1 MREFDH
7 HENLDKVCEEAEAVI
22 RECNENAEQKQGV
35 RTDEYERVEKLREKA
50 DVSYEEAKSALEQ
63 CGWNLL
69 DAILLL
75 EKQGKVKEK
84 SAQHSTRSEDIPEPE
99 AEPSSFNENAS
110 HLRSLL
116 KKLLQIGNT
125 NHLIISHKGK
135 QVLSMPITVL
145 VIMIC
150 LAHVVVPLALVGGL
164 FCGLRYSVSG
174 ADLGKQAVNDVMDKA
189 AEAAEHV
196 RETVED
202 SLRKEN

>member
-7 HENLDKVCEEAEAVI
+7 QENLDQVCEEAEAVI
-22 RECNENAEQKQGV
+22 RECNEQAGQAQSD

-50 DVSYEEAKSALEQ
+50 NVSYEEAKAALEQ

-75 EKQGKVKEK
+75 ERQGKIKEE
-84 SAQHSTRSEDIPEPE
+84 STQHSTKNEEVPEPE
-99 AEPSSFNENAS
+99 IEQSSFNENAS
-110 HLRSLL
+110 HLVGLL
-116 KKLLQIGNT
+116 KKLLHIGNT
-125 NHLIISHKGK
+125 NHLVISHKGK

-145 VIMIC
+145 VLLIC
-150 LAHVVVPLALVGGL
+150 LAHVLVPLALVAGL

-174 ADLGKQAVNDVMDKA
+174 EHLGKQAVNNVMDKA